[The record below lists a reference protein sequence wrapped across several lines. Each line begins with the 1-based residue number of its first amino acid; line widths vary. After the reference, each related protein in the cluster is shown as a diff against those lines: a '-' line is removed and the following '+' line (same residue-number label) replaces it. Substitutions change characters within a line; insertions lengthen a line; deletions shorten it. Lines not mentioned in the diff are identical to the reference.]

1 MVKVVRYT
9 IEEASELAGAEHG
22 FVVHC
27 LRAHWVVPAF
37 PEESALDEVDVA
49 RLRLI
54 RELVQDFGVNDE
66 AVPVILHLLDQL
78 HTLHEALGSSARR
91 ASGE

>member
-1 MVKVVRYT
+1 MSAVKRHYT
-9 IEEASELAGAEHG
+9 LIEASEQAGVKKE

-27 LRAHWVVPAF
+27 LRARWVRPAH
-37 PEESALDEVDVA
+37 PTETGLDELDLA

-54 RELVQDFGVNDE
+54 ATLQEDLGVNDA

-78 HTLHEALGSSARR
+78 YG
-91 ASGE
+91 